1 MHPRQISTNIRNI
14 YESFNKPELTMGLVK
29 ISDPMHDNLRTA
41 SDALSRS
48 INAQAEHWMRI
59 GMLSE
64 LYPTLTYADICQ
76 LLLRD
81 AQAGAVATWQQHAP
95 ANAPAAR
102 AVRKAAA

>member
-1 MHPRQISTNIRNI
+1 
-14 YESFNKPELTMGLVK
+14 MGIVK
-29 ISDPMHDNLRTA
+29 ISDRMHDSLRTA

-64 LYPTLTYADICQ
+64 LYPTLTYSDICQ

-81 AQAGAVATWQQHAP
+81 AQAGAATAWAP
-95 ANAPAAR
+95 PAATP
-102 AVRKAAA
+102 AAARRVAP

>member
-1 MHPRQISTNIRNI
+1 
-14 YESFNKPELTMGLVK
+14 MGIVK
-29 ISDPMHDNLRTA
+29 ISDTMHDNLRTA

-64 LYPTLTYADICQ
+64 LYPALTYSDICQ

-81 AQAGAVATWQQHAP
+81 AQAGVAATWERGTLGATAVVP
-95 ANAPAAR
+95 A
-102 AVRKAAA
+102 RKAAA

>member
-1 MHPRQISTNIRNI
+1 
-14 YESFNKPELTMGLVK
+14 MGLVK
-29 ISDPMHDNLRTA
+29 ISDTMHDNLRTA

-64 LYPTLTYADICQ
+64 LYPALAYADICQ

-81 AQAGAVATWQQHAP
+81 AQAGVAGVLAAGERSLAQAP
-95 ANAPAAR
+95 AVRAA
-102 AVRKAAA
+102 RKAAA